1 MNSGHSAIK
10 DKRTYKFRQIIEQ
23 YGVYLTLVI
32 LLIIS
37 ALITP
42 KMFENE
48 TLAVM
53 FRQCA
58 QLGIIAIG
66 QTMVML
72 VAGLD
77 LSVGGV
83 IVMTSMLVAE
93 VSNGRNEMIPLAI
106 LIALIVGMLIGVCN
120 GLLITIRKVPPL
132 VATLVMLFLVQ
143 GVQQAFTRG
152 VPSGFVPEALGV
164 VNKSWGFISIPLLL
178 WIILNGLFLIILRRT
193 SYGRRIFAVGSN
205 PEAARLN
212 GLPVN
217 LIKISVYILSSL
229 LAVISGVI
237 LTGYVGYV
245 DRFIATGL
253 DLDSI
258 AAAVVG
264 GTSFFGGKAKLMGTI
279 AGVLIIQ
286 ILSTMVVL
294 IGLDIETQFIIKGL
308 IILAAV
314 SLYSIAQK
322 NR

>member
-1 MNSGHSAIK
+1 MDSGHSAIK
-10 DKRTYKFRQIIEQ
+10 DKRTYNFRHIIEQ

-143 GVQQAFTRG
+143 GVQQALTRG
-152 VPSGFVPEALGV
+152 VPSGFVPELLGV
-164 VNKSWGFISIPLLL
+164 VNKSWGFISIPLIL
-178 WIILNGLFLIILRRT
+178 WITLNGIFLIILGRT

-205 PEAARLN
+205 PSAARLN

-217 LIKISVYILSSL
+217 LIKISVYVLSSI

-264 GTSFFGGKAKLMGTI
+264 GTSFFGGKGRLMGTI

-314 SLYSIAQK
+314 SIYSVAQK

>member
-1 MNSGHSAIK
+1 
-10 DKRTYKFRQIIEQ
+10 
-23 YGVYLTLVI
+23 
-32 LLIIS
+32 
-37 ALITP
+37 
-42 KMFENE
+42 MFEKE

-66 QTMVML
+66 QTLVML

-77 LSVGGV
+77 LSIGGV
-83 IVMTSMLVAE
+83 IVMTSMVVAE
-93 VSNGRNEMIPLAI
+93 VSNGRNEMIPFAI
-106 LIALIVGMLIGVCN
+106 LIALIIGMLIGLAN
-120 GLLITIRKVPPL
+120 GLLITKRKVPPL
-132 VATLVMLFLVQ
+132 VATLVMLFLLQ
-143 GVQQAFTRG
+143 GAQQAFTRG
-152 VPSGFVPEALGV
+152 VPSGFVPEALGL
-164 VNKSWGFISIPLLL
+164 VNKSWGFLSIPLLL
-178 WIILNGLFLIILRRT
+178 WLILNGLFLIILRRT
-193 SYGRRIFAVGSN
+193 SYGRRIYAVGSN

-212 GLPVN
+212 GIPVN
-217 LIKISVYILSSL
+217 FIKISVYVLGSG

-264 GTSFFGGKAKLMGTI
+264 GTSFFGGKGQLMGTI
-279 AGVLIIQ
+279 AGVMIIQ

-308 IILAAV
+308 VILAAV
-314 SLYSIAQK
+314 SLYSLAHK
-322 NR
+322 DR

>member
-1 MNSGHSAIK
+1 MDSGHSAIK

-77 LSVGGV
+77 LSIGGV
-83 IVMTSMLVAE
+83 IVMTSMVVAE
-93 VSNGRNEMIPLAI
+93 VSNGRNEMIPFAI
-106 LIALIVGMLIGVCN
+106 LIALIVGMIIGLCN

-143 GVQQAFTRG
+143 GVQQALTRG
-152 VPSGFVPEALGV
+152 VPSGFVPESLGV
-164 VNKSWGFISIPLLL
+164 VNKSWGFISIPLLI

-217 LIKISVYILSSL
+217 LIKISVYVLSSI

-264 GTSFFGGKAKLMGTI
+264 GTSFFGGKAKLIGTI

>member
-1 MNSGHSAIK
+1 M
-10 DKRTYKFRQIIEQ
+10 
-23 YGVYLTLVI
+23 
-32 LLIIS
+32 
-37 ALITP
+37 
-42 KMFENE
+42 
-48 TLAVM
+48 
-53 FRQCA
+53 
-58 QLGIIAIG
+58 
-66 QTMVML
+66 
-72 VAGLD
+72 
-77 LSVGGV
+77 
-83 IVMTSMLVAE
+83 
-93 VSNGRNEMIPLAI
+93 
-106 LIALIVGMLIGVCN
+106 
-120 GLLITIRKVPPL
+120 
-132 VATLVMLFLVQ
+132 
-143 GVQQAFTRG
+143 
-152 VPSGFVPEALGV
+152 

-217 LIKISVYILSSL
+217 LIKISVYVLSSI